1 MMYTQLHT
9 LWRKLQSVG
18 YLLTHEPAPLKAIAQ
33 RASENMRQAIVTTKQ
48 GKPFIYATKLGFPFV
63 CLPSVETSKTLYL
76 RQQAYEEIELKVAQ
90 HWLQAGD
97 TCLDLGAN
105 VGYISA
111 LFAHQVGHS
120 GRVIAVEAAP
130 QTVKHLEQ
138 AKQLLKL
145 PQVYVEPVCVT
156 NQDGAIAFMVSNDSG
171 NDTGNDAGRDGN
183 DVRQA
188 LKVGPELDELFH
200 PETVPCTTLNTL
212 IEQHQISQAI
222 ALVKMDI
229 EGAEPLAL
237 KGASQ
242 LFDPNALPLFIVE
255 IYKLGLA
262 RMGFEPSDIWSLF
275 SPDLFDLYL
284 VNRSYP
290 NPTPEVIP
298 GVVYAL
304 PHPVTHPWGWHTN
317 LIAVPKVGRYA
328 KRRAAIATYLPSL
341 PLGDVH

>member
-1 MMYTQLHT
+1 MHTPLYT

-76 RQQAYEEIELKVAQ
+76 RQQAYEEIELKIAQ

-111 LFAHQVGHS
+111 LFAHQVGYS

-145 PQVYVEPVCVT
+145 PQVYVESVCVT
-156 NQDGAIAFMVSNDSG
+156 DHDGAIAFMVSG
-171 NDTGNDAGRDGN
+171 NAAE

-188 LKVGPELDELFH
+188 LKVSPELDGLFY
-200 PETVPCTTLNTL
+200 PETVPSKSLNTL
-212 IEQHQISQAI
+212 IQQHQAEAI
-222 ALVKMDI
+222 ALVKLDI

-237 KGASQ
+237 QGGNQ
-242 LFDPNALPLFIVE
+242 LFQPDALPLFIVE

-262 RMGFEPSDIWSLF
+262 RMGFAPKDIWSRF
-275 SPDLFDLYL
+275 SPDLFELYL

-290 NPTPEVIP
+290 NPTPEIIP

-304 PHPVTHPWGWHTN
+304 PDPAAHPWGWHTN
-317 LIAVPKVGRYA
+317 LIAVPKLGRYA
-328 KRRAAIATYLPSL
+328 KRRAAIAPYLPSL
-341 PLGDVH
+341 GNGD